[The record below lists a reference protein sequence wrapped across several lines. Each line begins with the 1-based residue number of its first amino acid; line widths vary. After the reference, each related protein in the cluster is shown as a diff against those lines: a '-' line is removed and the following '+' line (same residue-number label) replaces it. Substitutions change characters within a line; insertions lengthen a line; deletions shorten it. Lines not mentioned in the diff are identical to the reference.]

1 MNLRQLRQVGWFG
14 VVGVSAAL
22 THAGVLAAVLWL
34 LPALPA
40 PWANAAGFGVAFG
53 VSYVGHRFLTFPG
66 SQRQTRESLPLFALT
81 SGLGFATNAL
91 VFGLLHSAWG
101 VNLWAAWL
109 VATGAAAVQTFA
121 LGKWWA
127 FKR

>member
-1 MNLRQLRQVGWFG
+1 MSLRQLGWFG
-14 VVGVSAAL
+14 GVGVGAAL
-22 THAGVLAAVLWL
+22 THAGVLATMLRLVPSM
-34 LPALPA
+34 PAQ
-40 PWANAAGFGVAFG
+40 WANAVGFGVAFV
-53 VSYVGHRFLTFPG
+53 VSYLGHRHLTFPG
-66 SQRQTRESLPLFALT
+66 SQRHTRESLPLFALT
-81 SGLGFATNAL
+81 SGLGFASNAL

-109 VATGAAAVQTFA
+109 VATAAASVLTFA

>member
-1 MNLRQLRQVGWFG
+1 MNLRQLGWFG
-14 VVGVSAAL
+14 GVGVGAAL
-22 THAGVLAAVLWL
+22 THAGVLAGVLRL
-34 LPALPA
+34 VPTLPAA
-40 PWANAAGFGVAFG
+40 WANAAGFGVAFG
-53 VSYVGHRFLTFPG
+53 VSYLGHRHLTFPG
-66 SQRQTRESLPLFALT
+66 SQRQTRESLPMFALT

-91 VFGLLHSAWG
+91 VFGLLHTVWG

-109 VATGAAAVQTFA
+109 VATGAASVQTFV